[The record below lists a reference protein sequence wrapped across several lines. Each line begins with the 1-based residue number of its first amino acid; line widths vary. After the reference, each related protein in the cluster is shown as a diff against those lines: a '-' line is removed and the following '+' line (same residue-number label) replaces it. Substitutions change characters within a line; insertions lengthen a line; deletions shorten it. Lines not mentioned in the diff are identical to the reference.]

1 MHSIRVITLLSLV
14 PLLAL
19 SGCNKESGG
28 TGPIVATV
36 NGEPIRESAYKEILR
51 AQFGTEEAR
60 NENERKQAIDW
71 LVRRKLLLIEAD
83 NQKLEKQENVARAI
97 RLAREELL
105 IRALTAKYL
114 RDNPVTEEDAK
125 LRYEAIKKE
134 KEYKVSHILLP
145 SEEEANKVLA
155 ELKAGKSFAKLA
167 AAKSLDQDSAKRG
180 GEIGWISQHVL
191 APELYFAAA
200 GLKDGETSKAAV
212 KSDYGFHIVHRTAS
226 RTTQIPP
233 YDKIKQK
240 MMELVQQERIDNFTD
255 LLRKNAKVVIPQK
268 GE

>member
-1 MHSIRVITLLSLV
+1 MRTIRVITLLSLV
-14 PLLAL
+14 PVLAL
-19 SGCNKESGG
+19 SGCNKDDGG

-36 NGEPIRESAYKEILR
+36 NGEPIRESAYQEILR
-51 AQFGTEEAR
+51 AQFGTDQAR
-60 NENERKQAIDW
+60 NDNERKQAINW

-83 NQKLEKQENVARAI
+83 NQKLEEQENVARAL

-105 IRALTAKYL
+105 IRALTGKYL
-114 RDNPVTEEDAK
+114 RDNPVSEEDAR
-125 LRYEAIKKE
+125 LRYETLKKE

-145 SEEEANKVLA
+145 SEEEANKALA

-167 AAKSLDQDSAKRG
+167 AAKSLDEDSAKRG

-200 GLKDGETSKAAV
+200 GLKDGKTATTPV
-212 KSDYGFHIVHRTAS
+212 KTDYGWHIVRRSAS
-226 RTTQIPP
+226 RNTQLPP

-240 MMELVQQERIDNFTD
+240 MMELVQQERIDSLTD
-255 LLRKNAKVVIPQK
+255 HLRQSATIVISEK
-268 GE
+268 GS